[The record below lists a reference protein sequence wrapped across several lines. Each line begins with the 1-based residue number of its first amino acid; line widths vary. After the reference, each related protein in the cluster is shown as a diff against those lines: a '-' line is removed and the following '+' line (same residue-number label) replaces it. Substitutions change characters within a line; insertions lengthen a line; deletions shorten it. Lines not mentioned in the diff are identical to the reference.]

1 LKIAPATGQDVSEI
15 DEICITVKL
24 LKDDQDNLNPVFYI
38 VSPGDQYDVSV
49 MHLRLLVN
57 GLQLGIDSIDNMI
70 NCMLQM
76 MRSNALENMQNMGL
90 GDNPVE
96 LERILNFIA
105 SLENDIDG
113 DGDVAEYETSL
124 TPQKNAFYVV
134 EIYN

>member
-38 VSPGDQYDVSV
+38 ISPGDQYDVSV

-57 GLQLGIDSIDNMI
+57 GLQLGIDSLDNMI

-105 SLENDIDG
+105 SLENDADG
-113 DGDVAEYETSL
+113 DGDVAE
-124 TPQKNAFYVV
+124 
-134 EIYN
+134 